1 MCGTHKQCCGYGSR
15 LDPYSAT
22 LWIWIC
28 FLNTDPDPHRQ
39 KWDKLEIKGV
49 RLKTKIP
56 SLTKNFFL
64 PVQLFSCFLTNFC

>member
-28 FLNTDPDPHRQ
+28 FPNTDPDPHRQ

-56 SLTKNFFL
+56 
-64 PVQLFSCFLTNFC
+64 